1 MAYTVAALIV
11 LFDQITKALVEANI
25 ALGSQ
30 RPLIDGF
37 AYLVHA
43 QNTGAAW
50 SLFAGLTWSRF
61 LLAAISLAAAW
72 LIAAAMSR
80 SRHRTGTV
88 LLGLILGGSVGNLI
102 DRIRFGYVTDYL
114 QLIFGNYRFPAFN
127 VADAAITCGAIL
139 IVVYSLADKK
149 FLDRLLPWLETKAP
163 PADDAGLNR
172 RIRKQLEDADLPADG
187 ENRS

>member
-50 SLFAGLTWSRF
+50 SLFAECAQERRGWRDKMETTF
-61 LLAAISLAAAW
+61 
-72 LIAAAMSR
+72 
-80 SRHRTGTV
+80 
-88 LLGLILGGSVGNLI
+88 
-102 DRIRFGYVTDYL
+102 
-114 QLIFGNYRFPAFN
+114 
-127 VADAAITCGAIL
+127 ADE
-139 IVVYSLADKK
+139 
-149 FLDRLLPWLETKAP
+149 P
-163 PADDAGLNR
+163 
-172 RIRKQLEDADLPADG
+172 
-187 ENRS
+187 